1 LPIQENEDFRNDVL
15 DLILK
20 EIQAEVL
27 LGTELKRDQLK
38 FLYQVVNLVHETP
51 AAKQLHE
58 KEKYELMF
66 KNVIPR
72 LTIYKTLQ
80 HMLLV
85 QEKKSVEE
93 AKLKAKEEE
102 KKDKEEAKSPE
113 KDAAIPLMAT
123 TRSSKMM
130 MTSTSMQKFPV
141 PEEKSQDQ
149 LDDEEAKK
157 YGVRSRIPISNQN
170 RVENVSVERLHAASK
185 QGALV
190 GLDERSCKNQ

>member
-1 LPIQENEDFRNDVL
+1 ML

-38 FLYQVVNLVHETP
+38 FLYQVVNLIHETP
-51 AAKQLHE
+51 AARQLQE
-58 KEKYELMF
+58 KEKAELMF

-80 HMLLV
+80 HMLIV
-85 QEKKSVEE
+85 QEKKATEE

-113 KDAAIPLMAT
+113 KEVVVPMMAT

-130 MTSTSMQKFPV
+130 LTSTSMAKFPV

-149 LDDEEAKK
+149 IEDEEAKK
-157 YGVRSRIPISNQN
+157 YGVLIILSHCLSM
-170 RVENVSVERLHAASK
+170 
-185 QGALV
+185 
-190 GLDERSCKNQ
+190 